1 MEDFFQNFLTWAW
14 ERHHNP
20 LSWYI
25 RPLFSLPF
33 CYFAY
38 KRSVSGMV
46 LTLIGLATSMFW
58 FPKPAQVDPQ
68 AVAFLEMERQYL
80 TGHWT
85 LLKIL
90 IATPVPLMFIL
101 LGWAFWNRSWIVGV
115 TVINLAAITK
125 CAWSFYYGGET
136 AWSLIPVAIINLLI
150 CNLVLFYAY
159 RRIHKPKNKAYF
171 KGDISNKSL
180 DASRN

>member
-1 MEDFFQNFLTWAW
+1 MEDILQNFLAWAW

-38 KRSVSGMV
+38 KRNVSGMM

-58 FPKPAQVDPQ
+58 FPKPDQIDPQ
-68 AVAFLEMERQYL
+68 AAAFLEMERQYL
-80 TGHWT
+80 TGQWT

-90 IATPVPLMFIL
+90 IAIPVPLMFIL
-101 LGWAFWNRSWIVGV
+101 LGWAFWNRSWMVGV

-125 CAWSFYYGGET
+125 CVWSFYYGAET
-136 AWSLIPVAIINLLI
+136 AWSLIPTAIINLLI
-150 CNLVLFYAY
+150 CNLVLFYTY
-159 RRIHKPKNKAYF
+159 RRIYKLKNQDNSKV
-171 KGDISNKSL
+171 G
-180 DASRN
+180 R